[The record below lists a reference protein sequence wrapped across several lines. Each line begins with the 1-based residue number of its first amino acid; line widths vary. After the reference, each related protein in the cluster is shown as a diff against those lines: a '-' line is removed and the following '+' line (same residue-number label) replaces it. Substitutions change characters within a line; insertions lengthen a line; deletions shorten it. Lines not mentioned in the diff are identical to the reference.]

1 MPSWQ
6 CRLSLPCEFYIY
18 GWKFSVSINCW
29 LHVVISHSKCAAA
42 LSIQQCETGEFHG
55 SGKQVHVA
63 RFCAFSSIA
72 VVTCSKCNMH
82 AVFMDSSCHP
92 FHILKVYEK
101 HLCPTWSCS
110 SHCANKPESDIRSE
124 NLSHMQERS
133 TVTQC
138 CQFELKKKTFVG
150 RLKCLWPATVIS
162 DAIFLILCIPGR
174 RCISKTSITHPRL

>member
-133 TVTQC
+133 AVTQC
-138 CQFELKKKTFVG
+138 CQFELKKNICRKTKVS
-150 RLKCLWPATVIS
+150 LTSHS
-162 DAIFLILCIPGR
+162 DQWRYIFNTLYSRQEMYL
-174 RCISKTSITHPRL
+174 

>member
-1 MPSWQ
+1 MMPSWQ

-101 HLCPTWSCS
+101 HLCPTWAAPVIVPTNQSLTLDQKICHICRKEVLLHS
-110 SHCANKPESDIRSE
+110 AVS
-124 NLSHMQERS
+124 LS
-133 TVTQC
+133 
-138 CQFELKKKTFVG
+138 
-150 RLKCLWPATVIS
+150 
-162 DAIFLILCIPGR
+162 
-174 RCISKTSITHPRL
+174 